1 MVFAFA
7 VNGTFLFLFY
17 KKLLYLLPSTTPSI
31 KKMLKKTVDKV
42 IREKRY
48 STTEIKLDVYHYWAQ
63 SI

>member
-1 MVFAFA
+1 MYIFC
-7 VNGTFLFLFY
+7 
-17 KKLLYLLPSTTPSI
+17 PQQ